1 VDKKYYKEAL
11 DVQSA
16 CNGMGVIRSLMEV
29 VTQVEVDMK
38 TEHKQSTYQTNP
50 VLVMYADKLADLC
63 DARVRPKLGDVEE
76 VLCIAKIIGIVREH
90 LIKEK
95 ECLGTDAF
103 NKHPLIRY
111 MAYVFHRDTGA
122 WDSKLFES
130 SYDECKKVSEEV

>member
-1 VDKKYYKEAL
+1 MDKKYYKEAL

-16 CNGMGVIRSLMEV
+16 CNGMGVIRSLVEV
-29 VTQVEVDMK
+29 VTQVEADMK
-38 TEHKQSTYQTNP
+38 TEPKQSTS

-76 VLCIAKIIGIVREH
+76 VLCIAKILGIVRDH

-122 WDSKLFES
+122 WDSNLFNS